1 VFPRLPLAARLR
13 PAQSSE
19 DPAAASARLQLE
31 AWGPF
36 ADVATRL
43 GLTTYGPLMLPA
55 EHHLAW

>member
-1 VFPRLPLAARLR
+1 LPLAARLR

-19 DPAAASARLQLE
+19 DPAAAGTHLRIE

-43 GLTTYGPLMLPA
+43 GLPAYGPLMLPA
-55 EHHLAW
+55 EHHLSW

>member
-1 VFPRLPLAARLR
+1 VPLAARVR

-19 DPAAASARLQLE
+19 DPAAASARLRIE

-36 ADVATRL
+36 ADVASSL
-43 GLTTYGPLMLPA
+43 GLSTYGPLMLPA